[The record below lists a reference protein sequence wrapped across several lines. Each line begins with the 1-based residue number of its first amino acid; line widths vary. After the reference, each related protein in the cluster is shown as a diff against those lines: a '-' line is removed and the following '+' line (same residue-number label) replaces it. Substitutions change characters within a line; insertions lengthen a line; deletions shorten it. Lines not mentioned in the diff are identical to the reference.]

1 MVFITLLITGF
12 CAHLVGMLVVRS
24 DDFPLRDNPAGVV
37 RPPIDLASEL
47 LKINANIAKS
57 IVEVPSNWAMFDG
70 DMKIVGWFTPYIT
83 LYMVAD
89 NPPQQMLFQFRIG
102 G

>member
-1 MVFITLLITGF
+1 M
-12 CAHLVGMLVVRS
+12 
-24 DDFPLRDNPAGVV
+24 P
-37 RPPIDLASEL
+37 
-47 LKINANIAKS
+47 NIAKS

-89 NPPQQMLFQFRIG
+89 NPPQQMLFQFQDWWVNVYQL
-102 G
+102 